1 MKFNKEKVKCL
12 LKETIKDTVIII
24 PMAIIV
30 VLLGFSL
37 YKLLLFLES
46 YNSILLWI
54 VMIII
59 LVFLLLL
66 LLNTIF
72 LKIKE

>member
-1 MKFNKEKVKCL
+1 MKFNEEKVKYL
-12 LKETIKDTVIII
+12 LKESLKDTVIVI
-24 PMAIIV
+24 PMAIII

-59 LVFLLLL
+59 LAFLLLL
-66 LLNTIF
+66 LLNTLF
-72 LKIKE
+72 LKTKE